1 LPWSFSRRIARFFIG
16 FGKVFA
22 APLGISYYLKMLESD
37 VDDGEYVVVSALN
50 AAVWGL
56 LVFLLVKIK
65 DPYIAFASAF
75 FPALVT
81 LVLLFLVFILYPRI
95 LVRKAVEAVDRD
107 LVYALKDILIQIS
120 SGVSLFEAMKNISN
134 SEHGMVSKEFGLVVQ
149 DINAGEAQDVALEK
163 LAVRTESEFMKKTIW
178 QIVLALRSGSSLQGT
193 VKNLVD
199 NMRQYQSAKVKSYTQ
214 EMNLW
219 ILLYLVVAIAIPSL
233 GATLITILSS
243 FGNTQVRE
251 PVFLGML
258 VACFLGEYVIIKY
271 VKVSRPLVYM

>member
-1 LPWSFSRRIARFFIG
+1 ME
-16 FGKVFA
+16 
-22 APLGISYYLKMLESD
+22 YYLKMLESD
-37 VDDGEYVVVSALN
+37 VDDGEYLVISALN

-56 LVFLLVKIK
+56 LVFLLVRFK
-65 DPYIAFASAF
+65 DQYIAIGSAL
-75 FPALVT
+75 FPAFVT
-81 LVLLFLVFILYPRI
+81 FILMLIVFIVYPRI
-95 LVRKAVEAVDRD
+95 LVRKSVEAVDRD
-107 LVYALKDILIQIS
+107 LVYALKDMLIQIS
-120 SGVSLFEAMKNISN
+120 SGVSLFEAMKNVSN
-134 SEHGMVSKEFGLVVQ
+134 SEHGLVSQEFRLVVQ
-149 DINAGEAQDVALEK
+149 DINAGEAQDIALEK

-178 QIVLALRSGSSLQGT
+178 QIVIALRSGASIQGT

-219 ILLYLVVAIAIPSL
+219 ILLYLIVAIAIPSL

-271 VKVSRPLVYM
+271 VKISRPLVYM